1 MKTSFKVVIVGGGTA
16 GISVAARLLR
26 QSHSF
31 QGEIAII
38 DPAKKH
44 YYQPLWTLVGGGAA
58 NKWDSVREMRSVI
71 PKGAVWLKEAVSRFD
86 PGQNKVITQDGT
98 TYTYDFLVVASG
110 IEINWGAIKGLKEAL
125 GTKSVCSNY
134 SFKHVDYTW
143 DMIRNFKEG
152 TALFTHPN
160 SPVKC
165 GGAPQKIM
173 YLAEDHFNRVNIR
186 DNINV
191 IFGSANPAIF
201 DVLKYREALEKVI
214 ERKNID
220 ARFRR
225 NLIEIKADEKIAIF
239 ENLDTGTLEEIKY
252 DMIHVT
258 PYMCSP
264 EFIRTSTLADEC
276 GWVNVDKFT
285 LQHKKYSNVFGIGDN
300 ANLPTSKTGAAIRK
314 QAPVVVQNLI
324 ALMRQQPMTQMYNG
338 YSSCPIVTG
347 YNKLIL
353 AEFDYNKE
361 PVESM
366 PFNQAVERAGMY
378 FMKKDLLPVLY
389 WDGMLKGTM

>member
-16 GISVAARLLR
+16 GITVAARLLR
-26 QSHSF
+26 QSHSLL
-31 QGEIAII
+31 GEIAII
-38 DPAKKH
+38 DPAEKH
-44 YYQPLWTLVGGGAA
+44 YYQPLWTLVGGGVA
-58 NKWDSVREMRSVI
+58 NKWDSEREMLSII
-71 PKGAVWLKEAVSRFD
+71 PKGATWLKEAVSSFD
-86 PGQNKVITQDGT
+86 PNQNQVITQDGT
-98 TYTYDFLVVASG
+98 KYTYDFLVVAGG

-134 SFKHVDYTW
+134 SFEHVDYTW
-143 DMIRNFKEG
+143 ETIRNFKEG

-173 YLAEDHFNRVNIR
+173 HLAEDHFNRVNVR
-186 DNINV
+186 DNINI

-214 ERKNID
+214 ERKNIN
-220 ARFRR
+220 ARFRH
-225 NLIEIKADEKIAIF
+225 NLIEIKANEKMAVF

-264 EFIRTSTLADEC
+264 EFIRTSALADEN
-276 GWVNVDKFT
+276 GWVDVDKFT

-314 QAPVVVQNLI
+314 QAPVVAQNLI
-324 ALMRQQPMTQMYNG
+324 ALMRQQSMTQMYDG

-361 PVESM
+361 PAESM
-366 PFNQAVERAGMY
+366 PFNQAVERSSMY
-378 FMKKDLLPVLY
+378 FMKKDLLPVMY

>member
-26 QSHSF
+26 QSHSL

-38 DPAKKH
+38 DPAEKH

-58 NKWDSVREMRSVI
+58 NKWDSEREMLSII
-71 PKGAVWLKEAVSRFD
+71 PEGAVWLKEAVSSFD
-86 PGQNKVITQDGT
+86 PNQNQVITQGGT
-98 TYTYDFLVVASG
+98 TYTYDFLVVAGG

-134 SFKHVDYTW
+134 SFEHVDYTW
-143 DMIRNFKEG
+143 ETIRNFKEG

-173 YLAEDHFNRVNIR
+173 HLAEDHFNRVNVR
-186 DNINV
+186 DNINI

-220 ARFRR
+220 ARFRH

-239 ENLDTGTLEEIKY
+239 ENLDTGTVEEIKY

-264 EFIRTSTLADEC
+264 EFIRTSALADEN
-276 GWVNVDKFT
+276 GWVDVDKFT

-314 QAPVVVQNLI
+314 QAPVVAQNLI
-324 ALMRQQPMTQMYNG
+324 ALMRQQPMTQMYDG

-366 PFNQAVERAGMY
+366 PFNQAVERSSMY
-378 FMKKDLLPVLY
+378 FMKKDLLPVMY

>member
-1 MKTSFKVVIVGGGTA
+1 MRNSFKVVIVGGGTA

-26 QSHSF
+26 KSNSLAN
-31 QGEIAII
+31 EVAII
-38 DPAKKH
+38 DPASKH

-58 NKWDSVREMRSVI
+58 KKEDSERTMESVI
-71 PKGAVWLKEAVSRFD
+71 PDGVTWIQQPVNAFEPERN
-86 PGQNKVITQDGT
+86 QVILEDQT
-98 TYTYDFLVVASG
+98 TITYDYLVVAGG

-134 SFKHVDYTW
+134 SFEHVDYTW
-143 DMIRNFKEG
+143 ETIRNLKSG

-173 YLAEDHFNRVNIR
+173 HLAEDYFQKSGVRQ
-186 DNINV
+186 NINV
-191 IFGSANPAIF
+191 VFGSANPAIF
-201 DVLKYREALEKVI
+201 DVVKYREALEKVV
-214 ERKNID
+214 ERKKID

-225 NLIEIKADEKIAIF
+225 NLTEIKADEKIAIF
-239 ENLDTGTLEEIKY
+239 ENLDTGEKEEVKY

-258 PYMCSP
+258 PYMRAPRFIAESP
-264 EFIRTSTLADEC
+264 LADEG
-276 GWVNVDKFT
+276 GWVDVDMHT
-285 LQHKKYSNVFGIGDN
+285 LQHKKYANVFGLGDC

-314 QAPVVVQNLI
+314 QAPVVAENLV
-324 ALMRQQPMTQMYNG
+324 ACMRNQAMDSTYNG

-353 AEFDYNKE
+353 AEFDYSKE
-361 PVESM
+361 PAESM
-366 PFNQAVERAGMY
+366 PFNQAVERASMY
-378 FMKKDLLPVLY
+378 MMKKDLLPIMY

>member
-1 MKTSFKVVIVGGGTA
+1 MKNSFKVVIVGGGTA

-26 QSHSF
+26 KSKSLIN
-31 QGEIAII
+31 EIAII
-38 DPAKKH
+38 EPAPKH
-44 YYQPLWTLVGGGAA
+44 YYQPLWTLVGGGAS
-58 NKWDSVREMRSVI
+58 KKEDSERSMASVM
-71 PKGAVWLKEAVSRFD
+71 PEGAVWIQQAASIFKPEKN
-86 PGQNKVITQDGT
+86 QVILADQTGV
-98 TYTYDFLVVASG
+98 TYDYLVVAGG

-134 SFKHVDYTW
+134 SFEHVDYTW
-143 DMIRNFKEG
+143 ETIRNLKSG
-152 TALFTHPN
+152 TALFTHPA

-173 YLAEDHFNRVNIR
+173 YLAEDHFCKSGVRKNIE
-186 DNINV
+186 V

-201 DVLKYREALEKVI
+201 DVLKYREALEEVV

-225 NLIEIKADEKIAIF
+225 NLIEIKTDEKVAVF
-239 ENLDTGTLEEIKY
+239 ENLETGAKEEVKY

-258 PYMCSP
+258 PYMKAPSFIAKSP
-264 EFIRTSTLADEC
+264 LADEN
-276 GWVNVDKFT
+276 GWVDVDMYT
-285 LQHKKYSNVFGIGDN
+285 LQHKKFANVFGLGDS

-314 QAPVVVQNLI
+314 QAPVVAENLL
-324 ALMRQQPMTQMYNG
+324 ACMRHQQMDQIYNG

-353 AEFDYNKE
+353 AEFDYSKE
-361 PVESM
+361 PAESM
-366 PFNQAVERAGMY
+366 PFNQAVERTSMY
-378 FMKKDLLPVLY
+378 ILKKDLLPIMY
-389 WDGMLKGTM
+389 WNGMLKGTM

>member
-1 MKTSFKVVIVGGGTA
+1 MKTSYRVVIVGGGSA

-26 QSHSF
+26 QS
-31 QGEIAII
+31 QALMGEVAII

-58 NKWDSVREMRSVI
+58 KKEDSERSMGSLI
-71 PKGAVWLKEAVSRFD
+71 PQGAVWIQDAVTSFS
-86 PGQNKVITQDGT
+86 PEENALTIAEGNTL
-98 TYTYDFLVVASG
+98 TYDYLVVASG
-110 IEINWGAIKGLKEAL
+110 IEINWNAIKGLSENL
-125 GTKSVCSNY
+125 GTKNVCSNY
-134 SFKHVDYTW
+134 SYEHVDYTW
-143 DMIRNFKEG
+143 ETIRSFKGG
-152 TALFTHPN
+152 TALFTHPA

-173 YLAEDHFNRVNIR
+173 YLAEDHFQRSDVR
-186 DNINV
+186 DKTKV

-201 DVLKYREALEKVI
+201 DVEKYRLALEKVV
-214 ERKNID
+214 ERKQID

-225 NLIEIKADEKIAIF
+225 NLIEIKADEKIAVF
-239 ENLDTGTLEEIKY
+239 EHLDTHEIEEIPY

-258 PYMCSP
+258 PYMQAP
-264 EFIRTSTLADEC
+264 AFIRTSALADAN
-276 GWVNVDKFT
+276 GWVDVHPYT
-285 LQHKKYSNVFGIGDN
+285 LQHVRYANVFALGDN

-314 QAPVVVQNLI
+314 QAPVVAENLI
-324 ALMRQQPMTQMYNG
+324 ALMRQQPMPATYDG

-353 AEFDYNKE
+353 AEFNYDKQ

-366 PFNQAVERAGMY
+366 PFNQAVERTSMY
-378 FMKKDLLPVLY
+378 VMKKDLLPIMY

>member
-26 QSHSF
+26 QSHSL

-38 DPAKKH
+38 DPAEKH

-58 NKWDSVREMRSVI
+58 NKWDSEREMRSVI
-71 PKGAVWLKEAVSRFD
+71 PKGAVWLKEAVSSFD
-86 PGQNKVITQDGT
+86 PNQNQVLTQNGT
-98 TYTYDFLVVASG
+98 TYTYDFLVVAGG

-134 SFKHVDYTW
+134 SFEHVDYTW
-143 DMIRNFKEG
+143 ETIRNFKEG

-160 SPVKC
+160 TPVKC

-173 YLAEDHFNRVNIR
+173 HLAEDHFNNVNVR

-239 ENLDTGTLEEIKY
+239 ENLDTGILEEIKY

-264 EFIRTSTLADEC
+264 KFIRTSALADEC
-276 GWVNVDKFT
+276 GWVDVDKFT

-314 QAPVVVQNLI
+314 QAPVVAQNLI

-366 PFNQAVERAGMY
+366 PFNQAVERSSMY
-378 FMKKDLLPVLY
+378 FMKKDLLPVMY

>member
-26 QSHSF
+26 QSHSL
-31 QGEIAII
+31 QGEVAII
-38 DPAKKH
+38 DPAEKH

-58 NKWDSVREMRSVI
+58 NKWDSEREMLSVI
-71 PKGAVWLKEAVSRFD
+71 PEGAVWLKEAVSSFNPDRN
-86 PGQNKVITQDGT
+86 QVITLNGT
-98 TYTYDFLVVASG
+98 TYTYDFLVVAGG

-143 DMIRNFKEG
+143 ETIRNFKEG

-173 YLAEDHFNRVNIR
+173 HLAEDYFNRVNAR
-186 DNINV
+186 GNINI

-220 ARFRR
+220 ARFRQ
-225 NLIEIKADEKIAIF
+225 NLIEIKADEKKAIF
-239 ENLDTGTLEEIKY
+239 ENLDTGALEEIKY

-264 EFIRTSTLADEC
+264 EFIRTSALADGC

-314 QAPVVVQNLI
+314 QAPVVAQNLI

-366 PFNQAVERAGMY
+366 PFNQAVERSSMY
-378 FMKKDLLPVLY
+378 FMKKDLLPVMY